1 MKGKLGNLLLTPL
14 CNLVYDFDTVK
25 HFFFLF
31 FQVTIFLRRKK
42 EALIAQIYA
51 NHLVLML

>member
-1 MKGKLGNLLLTPL
+1 MKSKLGNLLLTPL

-25 HFFFLF
+25 LF
-31 FQVTIFLRRKK
+31 FSFFPSNNFLRRKK

-51 NHLVLML
+51 NHLVLM

>member
-1 MKGKLGNLLLTPL
+1 MKSKLGNLLLTPL

-25 HFFFLF
+25 HFFFF